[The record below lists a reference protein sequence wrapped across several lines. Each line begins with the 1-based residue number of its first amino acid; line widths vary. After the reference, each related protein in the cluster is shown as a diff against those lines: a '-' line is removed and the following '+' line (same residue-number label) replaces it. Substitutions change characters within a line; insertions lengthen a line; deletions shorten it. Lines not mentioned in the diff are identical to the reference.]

1 MGVHQYKTS
10 FGLVSLRSVKSSKDF
25 FFKSFFFSLC
35 GTSYKKSSYKKEIPI
50 DLEIISP
57 LWWYTSW
64 FYACFGYLP
73 HFWIVWPVHFSEK
86 VNSKQIQNQIQFPVY
101 HGTAVYTT
109 VPVSIMVLLYVYTVR
124 PCTLEYNLQIQHAKA
139 RTEAG
144 YLPLGRGT
152 KFKNPWLNLYSC
164 REISVPY

>member
-1 MGVHQYKTS
+1 MVLYFISTGGYNNIRPVL
-10 FGLVSLRSVKSSKDF
+10 GSSHWDLSNPPRNF
-25 FFKSFFFSLC
+25 FSNHIIFFSLC

-73 HFWIVWPVHFSEK
+73 HFWIVWPFHFSEK

-109 VPVSIMVLLYVYTVR
+109 VPVSIMVQLYVYTLR
-124 PCTLEYNLQIQHAKA
+124 PCTLEYNNSKA
-139 RTEAG
+139 H
-144 YLPLGRGT
+144 GT
-152 KFKNPWLNLYSC
+152 KQVTKLEY
-164 REISVPY
+164 